1 MKKVEELNNDELYDF
16 LKSLDEK
23 EKEIFMKYYL
33 ENSKNVDFSLKLV
46 EIDNLIKKSKEK
58 LEGKQI

>member
-1 MKKVEELNNDELYDF
+1 
-16 LKSLDEK
+16 
-23 EKEIFMKYYL
+23 MKYYL